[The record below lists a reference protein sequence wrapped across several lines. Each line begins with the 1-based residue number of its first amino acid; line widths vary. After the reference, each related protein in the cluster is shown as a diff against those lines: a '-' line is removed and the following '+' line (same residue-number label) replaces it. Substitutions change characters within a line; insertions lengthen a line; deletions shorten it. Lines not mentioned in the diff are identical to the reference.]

1 MFEHIEPL
9 QDWIQFKMYLK
20 TRVYLYER
28 KYAFIVPVSY
38 VMNM

>member
-9 QDWIQFKMYLK
+9 QDWIQFKMYFKK

-28 KYAFIVPVSY
+28 KKQRLSLS
-38 VMNM
+38 